1 MTIIMLVRILSF
13 GFACALIVVS
23 LNSTWRRY
31 NHGKDT
37 FFDVMAFATGL
48 SMAFHYAW
56 ALYIAG
62 GAPIDGNILMA
73 MRTGV
78 LFALFT
84 LFGLLYRRVLVE
96 K

>member
-1 MTIIMLVRILSF
+1 MITILIIRILSL
-13 GFACALIVVS
+13 GFASALTMVS
-23 LNSTWRRY
+23 VNSAVRRY
-31 NHGKDT
+31 KHKKDT
-37 FFDVMAFATGL
+37 FFDVMAFITGL
-48 SMAFHYAW
+48 SMTFHYGW

-62 GAPIDGNILMA
+62 GVPIDGDVLMA
-73 MRTGV
+73 MRTGT